1 MTMNGRLYWMKNY
14 GVLAVTI
21 LTVLAAG
28 IAQAL
33 RTMDIFMDA
42 TVDGD
47 LGVTGTVGVG
57 TATPGR
63 RLHVKKDSGDAIV
76 KIENSGNGNTSG
88 VEFSRERLSGTGV
101 TGGAIWMDS
110 DTATNNSKLIVEAN
124 SYLAVGGAL
133 LTNQRLT
140 IDSSADVFTFQNG
153 KVGIGTT
160 APIEFL
166 TLDGEKSFAIY
177 GEDPGGYP
185 DSDEDYAK
193 FYVVDGEMWVQ
204 DENGSDSQLSSHA
217 DPGTYAPGA
226 SSSFDNPDVDLPFSF
241 HHSNRFIGKGAVV
254 DVAAVVAEVERMSG
268 KDLTAEY
275 DLPAERRLNATEW
288 LASQRTAV
296 VERAKQRVLED
307 SPEVKIPIGEA
318 WEEVEIMEATVTVQ
332 TATRYEYDLGTEQVA
347 LVEEPVEV
355 LEQVGTG
362 QFERRLKED
371 VRFDQ
376 ETGKFFRQ
384 RTIEE
389 IDTPTIREPD
399 LPQWIRD
406 RIP

>member
-1 MTMNGRLYWMKNY
+1 MKMNGRLSWMKNY

-21 LTVLAAG
+21 LTILGAG
-28 IAQAL
+28 IAQAV
-33 RTMDIFMDA
+33 RTMDVLMDA

-63 RLHVKKDSGDAIV
+63 RLHVKKDSGDSIV
-76 KIENSGNGNTSG
+76 KIENSGSGNSSG
-88 VEFSRERLSGTGV
+88 VEFSRQRLSGNGV

-110 DTATNNSKLIVEAN
+110 DTSTNNSKLIIEAN

-140 IDSSADVFTFQNG
+140 IDSSADAFTFQNG
-153 KVGIGTT
+153 KVGIGTS

-166 TLDGEKSFAIY
+166 TLDGENSLAIF

-185 DSDEDYAK
+185 DADEDYAK
-193 FYVVDGEMWVQ
+193 FYVEDGEMWVQ

-217 DPGTYAPGA
+217 DPGMYAPVA
-226 SSSFDNPDVDLPFSF
+226 SSSFSDPNVDLPFSF

-254 DVAAVVAEVERMSG
+254 DMAAVVAEVERMSG

-275 DLPAERRLNATEW
+275 DLPAEKRLDAAQW
-288 LASQRTAV
+288 LASQRTAM
-296 VERAKQRVLED
+296 VERAKQRILEE
-307 SPEVKIPIGEA
+307 SPEVEIPIEEA
-318 WEEVEIMEATVTVQ
+318 WEEVEILEATATVQ

-355 LEQVGTG
+355 LEEVGMG
-362 QFERRLKED
+362 EYERRLKEG

-399 LPQWIRD
+399 LPQWIQD